1 MTNGYDPVYPI
12 GNDNP
17 ATNNFAFSGLTKR
30 EEFVKAAMIGYCAG
44 MPDASYATIA
54 VHAIRQADALIAA
67 LNEGKP

>member
-1 MTNGYDPVYPI
+1 MTHADDPIAPWLMNV
-12 GNDNP
+12 
-17 ATNNFAFSGLTKR
+17 FLTKR

-67 LNEGKP
+67 LNEEKP